1 MKLDLLKSIL
11 LGALQGITEFI
22 PVSSSGHL
30 LVMRNLMGLQDVPK
44 LFDILMHIPTLLVIL
59 LVFRKIIIRLFI
71 SLFTSIR
78 LLLRKEKI
86 DPATMADLRL
96 VLIVIIATVP
106 IVILGILFDNFDNF
120 FAA

>member
-71 SLFTSIR
+71 SLFALSG
-78 LLLRKEKI
+78 
-86 DPATMADLRL
+86 PANYE
-96 VLIVIIATVP
+96 VP
-106 IVILGILFDNFDNF
+106 FRSR
-120 FAA
+120 